1 MSLCVTLKS
10 WTCGPC
16 ASLPTGMSIHVKK
29 AKADRPAETF
39 QEAAYLLFHF
49 LFRSLSSGNHFWGWD
64 FRLFRTSQ
72 EGPAAI
78 PFAASRHFPPPA
90 AWLQLGAA
98 GACWAVIPSHFHSP
112 PLVAGPAGLHGQRC
126 HHLLWPPSGSK
137 HWSRS
142 FTPSPALFRVMKSH
156 LWNQCVCQQAD
167 TYGKQML
174 LTVESPEVL
183 A

>member
-16 ASLPTGMSIHVKK
+16 ASLPIGMSIHVKK

-39 QEAAYLLFHF
+39 QEAAYLVFSFSLQEP
-49 LFRSLSSGNHFWGWD
+49 LFRESFLRLRFHTGLYVPGGPCCHTFCCLSPFPTRSLLGCHSLSFP
-64 FRLFRTSQ
+64 L
-72 EGPAAI
+72 AAVGSW
-78 PFAASRHFPPPA
+78 AS
-90 AWLQLGAA
+90 W
-98 GACWAVIPSHFHSP
+98 V
-112 PLVAGPAGLHGQRC
+112 HGQRC

-137 HWSRS
+137 HWSGGFMS
-142 FTPSPALFRVMKSH
+142 SPALSRVTKSH

-174 LTVESPEVL
+174 TVESPEVL